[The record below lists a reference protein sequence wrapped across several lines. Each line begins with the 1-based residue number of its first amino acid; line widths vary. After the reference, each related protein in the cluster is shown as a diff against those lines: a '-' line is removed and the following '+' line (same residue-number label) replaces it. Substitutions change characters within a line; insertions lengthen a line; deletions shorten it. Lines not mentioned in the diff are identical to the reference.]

1 MTTKLEAINIMLS
14 CIGHNSINSLEST
27 KSSFITSAENILDA
41 ETKRLQLQSYDF
53 NTEDNYPLNP
63 DVDGIIK
70 IPDSVVSVAYP
81 QEYLNRYTIRDG
93 KLYDKHD
100 HTFKIKHPIRASVT
114 FALEFEEL
122 PEVVRYYIAILSAYK
137 FTKREFG
144 SQAVCVYTQEDVEE
158 ARQAFLESE
167 LDLGNY
173 SLISEFYTR
182 EIKGDL

>member
-1 MTTKLEAINIMLS
+1 MTTKLEAINLMLS
-14 CIGHNSINSLEST
+14 CIGHNSVNSLEGV
-27 KSSFITSAENILDA
+27 KSAFITTAENILDA

-53 NTEDNYPLNP
+53 NTEDEYPLTP

-70 IPDSVVSVAYP
+70 IPNNVVSVAYP
-81 QEYLNRYTIRDG
+81 QEYLNRYTIREG
-93 KLYDKHD
+93 KLYDKYD
-100 HTFKIKHPIRASVT
+100 HTFKIKRQIIASVT
-114 FALEFEEL
+114 FALKFEEL